1 MFIYELFEQIH
12 ILLCLEF
19 CTPGRS
25 DCKQG
30 STKAVARWTS
40 TNIFSSLLSLIVQSA
55 FTYLN
60 LSSRIRTLLFLHLY
74 SYCTALKNFVLS
86 WKKVQ
91 SLQSLLDMFG
101 CMCTLAHSHTGKLKC
116 GRLQH
121 ILRPVEHW
129 SGQIPG
135 SHGLSSGK
143 VFLMPTLEFM
153 LHYLILSSGLFSGSQ
168 EIHELTIQWR
178 ILHILLEIWYSH
190 ADNSWMLKFFRL
202 PCPRCVQLGGM
213 RLCATPKSLFAL

>member
-1 MFIYELFEQIH
+1 MTGIATGAEQIH

-40 TNIFSSLLSLIVQSA
+40 TNIFSGPLSLIVQSA

-60 LSSRIRTLLFLHLY
+60 LSSRIRALLFLQLY
-74 SYCTALKNFVLS
+74 SDCTPLKILFWAEKKYRVYSPS
-86 WKKVQ
+86 WTCLPV
-91 SLQSLLDMFG
+91 
-101 CMCTLAHSHTGKLKC
+101 CAHSHTGKLKC

-135 SHGLSSGK
+135 SHSLSSGK

-168 EIHELTIQWR
+168 EIRELTIQWR
-178 ILHILLEIWYSH
+178 ILHISLEILYSH
-190 ADNSWMLKFFRL
+190 ADNSWTLKFFLL

-213 RLCATPKSLFAL
+213 RLCATPKSLFVL